1 MYSVVKRDGRI
12 IEFDIG
18 KISEAIQK
26 AFAAVEPV
34 LEEIDAMM
42 EEAIDNFGRVMYSL
56 AHSLAHW
63 VLHAYYSFSSR
74 IRQAITFDPHSA
86 VRLATVVLIRV
97 KLLTVTFLEHV
108 HVYRAAR
115 LLRTQ
120 DRGTGENSDSD
131 NIKNIIL
138 RSYISVESL

>member
-12 IEFDIG
+12 IDFDLG

-42 EEAIDNFGRVMYSL
+42 EEAIDNFGRV
-56 AHSLAHW
+56 
-63 VLHAYYSFSSR
+63 
-74 IRQAITFDPHSA
+74 
-86 VRLATVVLIRV
+86 V
-97 KLLTVTFLEHV
+97 KLLTVTFLEHA

>member
-12 IEFDIG
+12 IEFDVG
-18 KISEAIQK
+18 KICEAIQK
-26 AFAAVEPV
+26 AFDALEPV
-34 LEEIDAMM
+34 LEEIDAMV
-42 EEAIDNFGRVMYSL
+42 EEAIDNLGRTMYSL

-63 VLHAYYSFSSR
+63 VLHAYFNFRSR
-74 IRQAITFDPHSA
+74 IRQAITFDPRSA

-97 KLLTVTFLEHV
+97 KLLTVTFLEHA

>member
-12 IEFDIG
+12 IEFNIE

-26 AFAAVEPV
+26 AFATVEPV
-34 LEEIDAMM
+34 LEEIDAMV
-42 EEAIDNFGRVMYSL
+42 EEAVDNFGRGMYSL

-63 VLHAYYSFSSR
+63 VLHAYYSFRSR
-74 IRQAITFDPHSA
+74 IRQAITFDPRIA

-97 KLLTVTFLEHV
+97 KLLTVTFLEHA

>member
-12 IEFDIG
+12 IEFNIE

-26 AFAAVEPV
+26 AFAALEPV
-34 LEEIDAMM
+34 LEEIDAMV
-42 EEAIDNFGRVMYSL
+42 EEAVDNFGRVVYSL

-63 VLHAYYSFSSR
+63 VLHAYYSFRSR
-74 IRQAITFDPHSA
+74 IRQAITFDPRSA

>member
-12 IEFDIG
+12 IEFNIE
-18 KISEAIQK
+18 KISEAIRK

-42 EEAIDNFGRVMYSL
+42 EEAIDNFGRIVYSL

-63 VLHAYYSFSSR
+63 VLHAYYSFRSR
-74 IRQAITFDPHSA
+74 IRQAITFDPRSA

>member
-12 IEFDIG
+12 IEFDIK
-18 KISEAIQK
+18 KISEAILK
-26 AFAAVEPV
+26 AFEALEPV
-34 LEEIDAMM
+34 LEEIDAVV
-42 EEAIDNFGRVMYSL
+42 EEAIDNLGRAMYSL

-63 VLHAYYSFSSR
+63 VLHAYYDITSR
-74 IRQAITFDPHSA
+74 IRQAITYDPCSA
-86 VRLATVVLIRV
+86 VRLAIAVQIRV
-97 KLLTVTFLEHV
+97 RLLTVSFLEHA

-120 DRGTGENSDSD
+120 DRGTDDNSDSD
-131 NIKNIIL
+131 IIDKRF

>member
-1 MYSVVKRDGRI
+1 MYSVIKKDGRV

-34 LEEIDAMM
+34 PERIDAMV
-42 EEAIDNFGRVMYSL
+42 EEAVDNLGRVMYSI

-63 VLHAYYSFSSR
+63 VLHVYFSLTSR
-74 IRQAITFDPHSA
+74 IIEAITFDPCNA
-86 VRLATVVLIRV
+86 ARLAIAVQIRV
-97 KLLTVTFLEHV
+97 RLLTVSFLEHAYV
-108 HVYRAAR
+108 CRVAH

-120 DRGTGENSDSD
+120 DRGTDENSDSD
-131 NIKNIIL
+131 KIDNKLRNYIL
-138 RSYISVESL
+138 VESL

>member
-1 MYSVVKRDGRI
+1 
-12 IEFDIG
+12 
-18 KISEAIQK
+18 
-26 AFAAVEPV
+26 
-34 LEEIDAMM
+34 
-42 EEAIDNFGRVMYSL
+42 MYSL

-63 VLHAYYSFSSR
+63 VLHAYYSFRSR

-97 KLLTVTFLEHV
+97 KLLTVTFLEHA

>member
-12 IEFDIG
+12 IEFNIE

-34 LEEIDAMM
+34 LEEIDAMV
-42 EEAIDNFGRVMYSL
+42 EETVDNFGRVMYSL

-74 IRQAITFDPHSA
+74 IRQAITFDPRSA

-97 KLLTVTFLEHV
+97 KLLTVTFLEHA

>member
-12 IEFDIG
+12 IEFNIE

-26 AFAAVEPV
+26 AFAALEPV
-34 LEEIDAMM
+34 LEELDAMV
-42 EEAIDNFGRVMYSL
+42 EEAVDNFGRVMYSL

-63 VLHAYYSFSSR
+63 VLHAYYSFRSR
-74 IRQAITFDPHSA
+74 IRQAITFDPRSA

-97 KLLTVTFLEHV
+97 KLLTVTFLEHA

>member
-12 IEFDIG
+12 IEFNIE
-18 KISEAIQK
+18 KIIEAIQK

-42 EEAIDNFGRVMYSL
+42 EEAIDNFGRIVYSL

-97 KLLTVTFLEHV
+97 KLLTVTFLEHA

-120 DRGTGENSDSD
+120 DRGIGENSDSD